1 MLVVYDYQ
9 TNAILVEPMKSFDSP
24 SILAAF
30 QKHFKYLER
39 KGFKPIFNVL
49 DNQASKVIKEFL
61 TEEGSP
67 YQFVEPHN
75 HRVNASERAIQT
87 WKNHFISGLCT
98 TDSEFPTQ
106 LWDQLLSQAQD
117 TLNLLRAS
125 RIDPSKSAYAVL
137 EGEYKFERYLI
148 APPGTKAVINE
159 PADSRASWAP
169 RATDAWYVGP
179 AKDHY
184 CAAKFFVPKT
194 SAYRISASVKMFPQ
208 HCSTLLEEDT
218 CLSMR
223 SASQTNSPVH
233 YKAYE
238 GK

>member
-1 MLVVYDYQ
+1 MLVAYDYQ
-9 TNAILVEPMKSFDSP
+9 TNAILVEPVKSFDSP

-30 QKHFKYLER
+30 QKHFRYLEG
-39 KGFKPIFNVL
+39 KGFKPTFNVL

-61 TEEGSP
+61 MEEGSP

-98 TDSEFPTQ
+98 TDSDFPTQ
-106 LWDQLLSQAQD
+106 LWDQLLPQAQD

-137 EGEYKFERYLI
+137 EGEYNFERYLI

-169 RATDAWYVGP
+169 
-179 AKDHY
+179 
-184 CAAKFFVPKT
+184 
-194 SAYRISASVKMFPQ
+194 
-208 HCSTLLEEDT
+208 
-218 CLSMR
+218 
-223 SASQTNSPVH
+223 
-233 YKAYE
+233 
-238 GK
+238 